1 MTANVQYDPSTEL
14 AERHS
19 LYETEVAEALLDESE
34 EERAER
40 LELVRAAEAMVLA
53 AFHHAC
59 AERDPGQENDQ
70 EP

>member
-1 MTANVQYDPSTEL
+1 MTANVQYDPSTSL

-19 LYETEVAEALLDESE
+19 LYEAEVAEALLDETD

-53 AFHHAC
+53 AFHKMC
-59 AERDPGQENDQ
+59 EGPAEPPGLPE
-70 EP
+70 E

>member
-40 LELVRAAEAMVLA
+40 LELVRVAEAMVLA

-59 AERDPGQENDQ
+59 ADQEHDQQHDQ

>member
-1 MTANVQYDPSTEL
+1 MTANVQSDPSTGL

-19 LYETEVAEALLDESE
+19 LYEAEVVEALLDESE

-53 AFHHAC
+53 AFHNSCNQDHA
-59 AERDPGQENDQ
+59 EHDSEQ
-70 EP
+70 